1 MSTMR
6 EPFSAILRR
15 AILESGLSR
24 YAVSVRS
31 GVDQAALS
39 RFIADK
45 SSLNLDSVDKLVD
58 MLGLEVRPRRKR
70 KDG

>member
-31 GVDQAALS
+31 GVDQAVLS
-39 RFIADK
+39 RFIAGK
-45 SSLNLDSVDKLVD
+45 SGLSLESVDKLVD
-58 MLGLEVRPRRKR
+58 ALGLEVGTRRKR

>member
-1 MSTMR
+1 MKPMR

-15 AILESGLSR
+15 AIIESGLSR

-31 GVDQAALS
+31 GVDQATLS
-39 RFIADK
+39 RFIAGK
-45 SSLNLDSVDKLVD
+45 RGLNLDSIDKLVD
-58 MLGLEVRPRRKR
+58 VLDLEVRPRRKR